1 MLSPLWL
8 PPIQG
13 AGHTISQG
21 NAYLTSNLNS
31 ISLCR
36 IQATTDPNHPK
47 GAMQGGSEGGL
58 QMKDSEE
65 MEAGKKKLR
74 AQQEDIL
81 LFPLQIQYPARI
93 NKLYDKT

>member
-13 AGHTISQG
+13 ADQTISQG

-47 GAMQGGSEGGL
+47 GAMQGGSKGGL

-65 MEAGKKKLR
+65 MEAGEEKAASPKRRYSSRFITNTVPSK
-74 AQQEDIL
+74 
-81 LFPLQIQYPARI
+81 
-93 NKLYDKT
+93 NK